1 MFLKFFSKKTGRT
14 DESRAERTAGTL
26 HGIDHEMNYCPSCK
40 DEYRADISHCGACG
54 IPLVSGRE
62 ELERVR
68 AKEAALAGRS
78 MEILLTDELVNIR
91 KGPLKD
97 MKTLQKLLAVERI
110 PSILAGEQGGGCGKG
125 CGGPELILQIKKEDI
140 PIATEVFTR
149 DFIKSTALDSHDL
162 MHATAVFDHMAAE
175 TVCPACGCRFS
186 PTVGA
191 CPECGLCF
199 E

>member
-1 MFLKFFSKKTGRT
+1 MFLKFFGKKSQKN
-14 DESRAERTAGTL
+14 SRPPAEQGAIVD
-26 HGIDHEMNYCPSCK
+26 GIDQEMNYCPLCK
-40 DEYRADISHCGACG
+40 DEYRSDISHCGVCKV
-54 IPLVSGRE
+54 PLINGRE
-62 ELERVR
+62 KLAQVR
-68 AKEAALAGRS
+68 EKHQALAKRS
-78 MEILLTDELVNIR
+78 MQILPTDELVNIR

-97 MKTLQKLLAVERI
+97 MKTLQRVLAQERVPALLAGDE
-110 PSILAGEQGGGCGKG
+110 GGCAKG
-125 CGGPELILQIKKEDI
+125 CCGPELYLQIKKEDLPLAMEI
-140 PIATEVFTR
+140 LAR

-162 MHATAVFDHMAAE
+162 MHATAVFDQLAAE

>member
-1 MFLKFFSKKTGRT
+1 MFLKFFGKKSEKT
-14 DESRAERTAGTL
+14 DRPPAEQGAIVD
-26 HGIDHEMNYCPSCK
+26 GIDQEMNYCPLCK
-40 DEYRADISHCGACG
+40 DEYRSDISHCGVCKV
-54 IPLVSGRE
+54 PLINGRE
-62 ELERVR
+62 KLAQVR
-68 AKEAALAGRS
+68 EKNQAMANRS
-78 MEILLTDELVNIR
+78 MQILPTDELVNIR

-97 MKTLQKLLAVERI
+97 MKTLQRVLAQERVPALLAGDE
-110 PSILAGEQGGGCGKG
+110 GGCAKG
-125 CGGPELILQIKKEDI
+125 CCGPELYLQIKKEDL
-140 PIATEVFTR
+140 PLAMEVLAR

-162 MHATAVFDHMAAE
+162 MHATAVFDQHAAE

>member
-1 MFLKFFSKKTGRT
+1 MFLKFFGKKIEKNNSSQADQPGIV
-14 DESRAERTAGTL
+14 D
-26 HGIDHEMNYCPSCK
+26 GIDQEMNYCPLCR
-40 DEYRADISHCGACG
+40 DEYRADINHCGTCDV
-54 IPLVSGRE
+54 PLINGRE
-62 ELERVR
+62 KLAQVR
-68 AKEAALAGRS
+68 EKQQALARRS
-78 MEILLTDELVNIR
+78 MQILPTDELVNIR

-97 MKTLQKLLAVERI
+97 MKTLQRLLVQERI
-110 PSILAGEQGGGCGKG
+110 PALLDTGEEGCTKG
-125 CGGPELILQIKKEDI
+125 CCGPELYLQIKKDDL
-140 PIATEVFTR
+140 PLATEVLAR

-162 MHATAVFDHMAAE
+162 LNATAVFDQLAEE

>member
-1 MFLKFFSKKTGRT
+1 MFLKFFSKKPGTT
-14 DESRAERTAGTL
+14 EESNAEQAVKTL

-40 DEYRADISHCGACG
+40 DEYRSDISHCGACG
-54 IPLVSGRE
+54 IPLVSGRVE
-62 ELERVR
+62 MERVR
-68 AKEAALAGRS
+68 AKQAALDGRS
-78 MEILLTDELVNIR
+78 MEILVTDELVNIR
-91 KGPLKD
+91 NGPLKD
-97 MKTLQKLLAVERI
+97 MKSLQKLLALERI
-110 PSILAGEQGGGCGKG
+110 PSILVGEPNGCAKG
-125 CGGPELILQIKKEDI
+125 CGGPELTLQIKKEDI
-140 PIATEVFTR
+140 PIATEILTR

-162 MHATAVFDHMAAE
+162 MHATAVFDQQAAE